1 MTIRALMTVF
11 DEEVLAAVR
20 SSKSGKIAQEW
31 NQDEIEK
38 FIKLRQIYSIDILPD
53 QSLYVTFALVPTGGK
68 YSHTTVYDDF
78 IVHPNFNSYDAFLK
92 VAGISDP
99 GQSKS
104 FK

>member
-1 MTIRALMTVF
+1 MTVF
-11 DEEVLAAVR
+11 DEEVLAAAR

-38 FIKLRQIYSIDILPD
+38 FIKSRQIYSVDMLPD
-53 QSLYVTFALVPTGGK
+53 QSLYVTFVLVPTGGK

-78 IVHPNFNSYDAFLK
+78 IVQPSSNSYDAFLK

-99 GQSKS
+99 GQCKD
-104 FK
+104 FT